1 MKAVFVSIILLLV
14 FSSCGENKIKPT
26 TNPELN
32 DTQIPAQQS
41 WDSKIIFTEKG
52 VLKAIL
58 YSKHMR
64 VYERKRETLIDDM
77 KVDFYNPIGERTSV
91 LTSKK
96 GRVDDLTKNM
106 FAIDSVVTVSDSGV
120 TLRTDELMWENKTQ
134 KIKTDRFIRIE
145 SPNEIIEGYGFES
158 DQHLQNYTIRNI
170 TYSSLPEKKKNEI
183 DN

>member
-1 MKAVFVSIILLLV
+1 MKPILLCLIVLV
-14 FSSCGENKIKPT
+14 VFFSCGENKIKPAI
-26 TNPELN
+26 NPDLN
-32 DTQIPAQQS
+32 NEQIPAQQS
-41 WDSKIIFTEKG
+41 WDSKIIFTERG

-64 VYERKRETLIDDM
+64 VYEKKRETLIDDM
-77 KVDFYNPIGERTSV
+77 KVDFYNPTGEKTSV

-96 GRVDDLTKNM
+96 GRVDDITKNM
-106 FAIDSVVTVSDSGV
+106 FAIDSVVAVSDSGV

-158 DQHLQNYTIRNI
+158 DQHLQNYTIRNV
-170 TYSSLPEKKKNEI
+170 TYSSEPEKKKQ
-183 DN
+183 